1 MGVQGKAD
9 IKQQIKKPEPPHTL
23 NFENKS
29 ESKLPTIAE
38 LMQVRPNGAGY
49 TENANNIAA
58 FKSSE

>member
-9 IKQQIKKPEPPHTL
+9 IKQQIAKPEPPHTL

-38 LMQVRPNGAGY
+38 LMQARPNGAGY